1 MENKQ
6 LMPIR
11 RLLRHPII
19 FNEIF
24 RCFTHLYFPSLRF
37 KGCQKKKN
45 NKIIIKKRSSFRV
58 STAVALVF
66 LAAQIYKGQVYS
78 SQSIQMNL
86 LFNLKLGRLFLETN

>member
-1 MENKQ
+1 MKYSDVS
-6 LMPIR
+6 LICIF
-11 RLLRHPII
+11 LL
-19 FNEIF
+19 
-24 RCFTHLYFPSLRF
+24 CVLRAA
-37 KGCQKKKN
+37 KKKN
-45 NKIIIKKRSSFRV
+45 NKIIKKKRSSFRV